1 MIASEDCTMDNTN
14 ERIALAPLPTAREL
28 RRRQSLVRQTGRF
41 VALNLR
47 IVRMVAKGH

>member
-1 MIASEDCTMDNTN
+1 MIASKDFIMDNTN
-14 ERIALAPLPTAREL
+14 ERIALAPLPTEREL
-28 RRRQSLVRQTGRF
+28 RRRKSLFRQAARF